1 MCVIIMII
9 TREVDGWPFGHK
21 GRTLKG
27 RREKKTSTKDVYWAT
42 TLLLSGS
49 HSPAHLTRLRKTNFA
64 PLLEEEKRVAA
75 TVRRA
80 GH

>member
-1 MCVIIMII
+1 MAGRLV
-9 TREVDGWPFGHK
+9 TRGAHWKAE
-21 GRTLKG
+21 
-27 RREKKTSTKDVYWAT
+27 EKKTSTKDVYWAT
-42 TLLLSGS
+42 PLLLSGS